1 MKILVIG
8 LGSMGKRRLRCLK
21 YIEEND
27 NSKFEL
33 FGYDKSI
40 IRVNESESLFNI
52 KKYDNYEAYFKNN
65 IDLIIISTPPQ
76 YHEFYIFDSIKRN
89 IKFFVEAGV
98 FNNNTSLVE
107 NKLFQNNVIGMPS
120 STLYFHPAI
129 RKISEIV
136 NSGKLGK
143 ISNIFYHSGQYLPD
157 WHSYEHVKDYYVS
170 NKDTGGAREIVPF
183 ELTWLVKIFGFPI
196 YVSGNYKKTIE
207 IEGAEIIDDT
217 YNLVL
222 DYDSFSINM
231 TVDVVS
237 RYATRNLT
245 INGSLFQLTWSWDT
259 NNILIKSNS
268 NDPEIETINIETMN
282 PADGYNKN
290 ITEEMYVDEI
300 REFINYNTDYK
311 NEIVNNFYLDNNTI
325 EILNNLEEAYD
336 NKKYVKFVNIGILI
350 HIRLESTRLKE
361 KHIIKVKDKYL
372 LEYQIL
378 RIKNQIDKLEN
389 INPKIIL
396 NVSDISRDKYYNLL
410 YEICK
415 KHNIH
420 LFFGNN
426 NSIPMRILECSDYYG
441 LTHIVSV
448 DGDDILVSGE
458 QITNI
463 CHNMYNNPNLEY
475 IYSKDLPLGMNIAGF
490 SYQVLKK
497 SLKNSNEHNDTGWG
511 YIFDNVKKTVLN
523 INIKVDNY
531 DKIRLT
537 LDYEIDLHLFQNILE
552 NNSYYISDSE
562 LINYI
567 NNNELYKI
575 NESIIQE
582 YWDNFNKNKTH

>member
-1 MKILVIG
+1 MKVLVIG

-21 YIEEND
+21 YIEKNENF
-27 NSKFEL
+27 KFEL
-33 FGYDKSI
+33 FGYDKNKY
-40 IRVNESESLFNI
+40 RVNESKSLFNI
-52 KKYDNYEAYFKNN
+52 KNFNNYEEYFKNK
-65 IDLIIISTPPQ
+65 IDLIIISTPPE

-98 FNNNTSLVE
+98 FNNNTSLIE
-107 NKLFQNNVIGMPS
+107 KRLFQNNVIGMPS

-157 WHSYEHVKDYYVS
+157 WHSYEDVKDYYVS

-183 ELTWLVKIFGFPI
+183 ELTWLIKVFGYPLYI
-196 YVSGNYKKTIE
+196 SGNYKKTIE
-207 IEGAEIIDDT
+207 IKGAELIDDT

-259 NNILIKSNS
+259 NKILIKSNS
-268 NDPEIETINIETMN
+268 YDPEIETINIETMN

-300 REFINYNTDYK
+300 REFLNYKTDYK
-311 NEIVNNFYLDNNTI
+311 NDIVNNFYLDNNTI
-325 EILNNLEEAYD
+325 QLLNNVEEAY
-336 NKKYVKFVNIGILI
+336 NTKKYIKLVNIGILI

-361 KHIIKVKDKYL
+361 KHIIKVNDKYL

-378 RIKNQIDKLEN
+378 RIKNEIDN
-389 INPKIIL
+389 IECTKPKIIL
-396 NVSDISRDKYYNLL
+396 NISDISRDKYYDIL

-415 KHNIH
+415 KHNIQ

-426 NSIPMRILECSDYYG
+426 NSIPLRIFECSEYYG
-441 LTHIVSV
+441 LTHIISV

-458 QITNI
+458 QIRNI
-463 CHNMYNNPNLEY
+463 SEHIYNFPSLKY
-475 IYSKDLPLGMNIAGF
+475 IYTKDLPLGMNISAF
-490 SYQVLKK
+490 SYQILKS
-497 SLKNSNEHNDTGWG
+497 SLRNSKEINDTGWG
-511 YIFDNVKKTVLN
+511 YIFEDVTKELLDTKLN
-523 INIKVDNY
+523 IDNY
-531 DKIRLT
+531 DKLRLT
-537 LDYEIDLHLFQNILE
+537 LDYDDDFSLFKNILE
-552 NNSYYISDSE
+552 NNSCCISDKE

-567 NNNELYKI
+567 NDNKLYEI
-575 NESIIQE
+575 NESVIKE
-582 YWDNFNKNKTH
+582 YWDNFNKNKN